1 MSKIRGVIFDSGPAR
16 VGFWQ
21 SVSVMAT
28 FVRGRSLFRY
38 TVAFFWAL
46 AMWLYSALT
55 SIGNLV
61 LGTGFHRCES
71 TYNALLAESPLCP
84 QLFLYSEKAPS
95 ARTRASTHLRPHA
108 VLKVFRWRKCSGRT
122 LHTCSTLFSTET
134 STSRASPTLCVAA
147 SMAPFKCHR
156 LLASKFADEF
166 TDEFTCGRSI
176 PRAVSIRLTCTDAF
190 MFTRCVL
197 LPTASKDVHCVLP
210 ALLDFRCHISYL
222 LDKFEHNECLGHKF
236 DT

>member
-1 MSKIRGVIFDSGPAR
+1 MLCSWLQIRGVIFDSGPAR

-84 QLFLYSEKAPS
+84 QLFLYSEKDAICS
-95 ARTRASTHLRPHA
+95 HQSIHAFAAARRAKGVPVEEVFWQDSPHVQHF
-108 VLKVFRWRKCSGRT
+108 VLHRNQYV
-122 LHTCSTLFSTET
+122 T
-134 STSRASPTLCVAA
+134 SVTDFMRRCLNGTIQVSSPIGKQV
-147 SMAPFKCHR
+147 R
-156 LLASKFADEF
+156 
-166 TDEFTCGRSI
+166 
-176 PRAVSIRLTCTDAF
+176 
-190 MFTRCVL
+190 
-197 LPTASKDVHCVLP
+197 
-210 ALLDFRCHISYL
+210 
-222 LDKFEHNECLGHKF
+222 
-236 DT
+236 